1 MESLQWIRGKT
12 PNGESGAVNLAL
24 IARMDYSDMSGAL
37 LTAREAQLVV
47 ALVVSG
53 DADMKRLEELRLAG
67 QWLPVRTR
75 DSTVGEMP
83 AAVNLNLVAR
93 VLVGADGSV
102 NLQSSDGTRLGTIR
116 ASYAAPFRRELGL

>member
-1 MESLQWIRGKT
+1 MESLQWIRGKSSS
-12 PNGESGAVNLAL
+12 GESGAVNLAL
-24 IARMDYSDMSGAL
+24 VVRMDYSDTSAAL
-37 LTAREAQLVV
+37 LTTREGQLIV

-53 DADMKRLEELRLAG
+53 DPDMKRLEELRLAG

-93 VLVGADGSV
+93 VLVGPDGSV
-102 NLQSSDGTRLGTIR
+102 DLQSSDGTWLGTIR
-116 ASYAAPFRRELGL
+116 ASNAAPFRRELGL